1 MATSVPSCGMIQS
14 AGRSKADPSGGPRRQ
29 SSSQT
34 NHASF
39 TGASFLLCG
48 FVWPS
53 VCSDEALTD
62 FIAEGDSGRPAWNGR
77 LHFRHKQNFP
87 ERWVVPRNDS
97 GAGFGVFEE
106 LGIYLYLMRVLSG
119 RWSFTL
125 AAIFLPTRVSVSIQK
140 FLHTD
145 CVQHFVNR

>member
-14 AGRSKADPSGGPRRQ
+14 AGRSRADPSGGPRRQ

-106 LGIYLYLMRVLSG
+106 LGIYLYLLHARPLRTVVIHSS
-119 RWSFTL
+119 RDIFADPCICVDSEIFTYRL
-125 AAIFLPTRVSVSIQK
+125 CAAFRE
-140 FLHTD
+140 
-145 CVQHFVNR
+145 